1 VGEISGVGFIELG
14 MSGSA
19 FWTFIA
25 ALIIF
30 AMLVLQVKIDR
41 GKETHKTRWLRLGLI
56 FVGALGVVV
65 AFLQARQSS
74 KELNKSGTQIQ
85 DLTQS
90 VNLQKQTND
99 TDYRRSQ
106 QQLQQLSHQ
115 LQELQ
120 TQVTTQELQ
129 KKITSLQNKLN
140 AALAPKPT
148 ANLIAGFFLPDN
160 TGPPTDET
168 TVALIGDSVTLGLWL
183 YNPTDVVAKNGS
195 IAIKI
200 CPACTYTKEPDG
212 FAKVPGAEKEREFDF
227 PRLYARSYLRKLTV
241 EVMPP
246 PNVGAFEIG
255 IAADC
260 ETCTPQRFKILKVN
274 VLR

>member
-1 VGEISGVGFIELG
+1 

-30 AMLVLQVKIDR
+30 AMLVLQVKIDW
-41 GKETHKTRWLRLGLI
+41 GKATHKTRWLRLGLI

-74 KELNKSGTQIQ
+74 KELDNSGTQIQ
-85 DLTQS
+85 GLTQA

-99 TDYRRSQ
+99 TDYQRSQ

-129 KKITSLQNKLN
+129 KKITALRNKLN

-148 ANLIAGFFLPDN
+148 ANLIGGFFLPDN

-168 TVALIGDSVTLGLWL
+168 TVALIADSVTLGLWL
-183 YNPTDVVAKNGS
+183 YNPTNVVAKNGS

-200 CPACTYTKEPDG
+200 CPACAYTKEPDG
-212 FAKVPGAEKEREFDF
+212 FARVPGAEKEREFDF
-227 PRLYARSYLRKLTV
+227 ATLYARSYLRKLTV
-241 EVMPP
+241 EVIPP
-246 PNVGAFEIG
+246 PNVGAFEMG

-260 ETCTPQRFKILKVN
+260 ETCKPQRFKIFKVN

>member
-1 VGEISGVGFIELG
+1 MGEISGVGFIEPG

-25 ALIIF
+25 ALVIF
-30 AMLVLQVKIDR
+30 AAAAIQVLIDW
-41 GKETHKTRWLRLGLI
+41 GDSTPTKRWLRSGLI
-56 FVGALGVVV
+56 VIGALGVVV
-65 AFLQARQSS
+65 AFLLARQSS
-74 KELNKSGTQIQ
+74 KELNNSGTQIQ
-85 DLTQS
+85 GLTQA

-99 TDYRRSQ
+99 TDYQRSQ

-160 TGPPTDET
+160 TGPPADET
-168 TVALIGDSVTLGLWL
+168 TVALVGDSVTLSLSV
-183 YNPTDVVAKNGS
+183 YNPTNVVAKNGS
-195 IAIKI
+195 IVIKI
-200 CPACTYTKEPDG
+200 CSACAYTKEPDG

-227 PRLYARSYLRKLTV
+227 AMFYARSYLRKLTV
-241 EVMPP
+241 EVTLP
-246 PNVGAFEIG
+246 PNVGVFEIG
-255 IAADC
+255 IAAVC
-260 ETCTPQRFKILKVN
+260 ETCAPQHFRILKVN